1 MEDSLLGCPE
11 LGKTSPQ
18 DVNSLKPTFVVVLVL
33 FIVGH
38 TRSPLFWNSQSL
50 DSGIS
55 APEEWCC
62 TAVHSGAMSGDIFV
76 HSR

>member
-1 MEDSLLGCPE
+1 MEDNLLGYLE

-18 DVNSLKPTFVVVLVL
+18 DVNSLKPTFEVVLVL

-38 TRSPLFWNSQSL
+38 TRSPLSWNSQSL

-55 APEEWCC
+55 AP
-62 TAVHSGAMSGDIFV
+62 
-76 HSR
+76 

>member
-1 MEDSLLGCPE
+1 MEDNLLGYLE

-38 TRSPLFWNSQSL
+38 TRSPLSWSSQSL

-55 APEEWCC
+55 AP
-62 TAVHSGAMSGDIFV
+62 
-76 HSR
+76 